1 MGAVAVVIGI
11 FFVVGLFVGA
21 VVVIALPALRHQWV
35 RRARRRDLNRQ
46 PGSADVRPRDT
57 GAARWEGA
65 AADDRPRWPGYA
77 ARREEQAADD
87 RPRWTGD
94 SDDGYSGRKA

>member
-11 FFVVGLFVGA
+11 FFVAGLFVGA
-21 VVVIALPALRHQWV
+21 VVVIALPALRQWV
-35 RRARRRDLNRQ
+35 RRPRRRDLNRQ

-65 AADDRPRWPGYA
+65 AAEDRARWPGHAARWDEPAAGDRPRWP
-77 ARREEQAADD
+77 
-87 RPRWTGD
+87 GD